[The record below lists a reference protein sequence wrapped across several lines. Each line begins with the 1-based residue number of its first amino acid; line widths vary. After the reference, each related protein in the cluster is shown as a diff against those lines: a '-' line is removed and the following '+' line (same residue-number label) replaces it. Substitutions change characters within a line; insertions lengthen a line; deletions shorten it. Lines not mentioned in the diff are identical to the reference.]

1 MPAKR
6 TQNCAFA
13 QKGGQVVGTERFRI
27 NTPGVVHQTVDN
39 EAILI
44 NLETG
49 VYYSLNTTG
58 SAIWNWLAK
67 FAAVSQVSN
76 SLASHYSVP
85 TDSITP
91 QIEQFIQ
98 SLVTE
103 GLIVPFTADAALP
116 QLSAQSLNGSY
127 QPPEFERYTDMQ
139 EIISLDPIHDVD
151 ETGWPAP
158 KA

>member
-1 MPAKR
+1 M
-6 TQNCAFA
+6 
-13 QKGGQVVGTERFRI
+13 VGTERFRI
-27 NTPGVVHQTVDN
+27 NTPGVVHQTIDN

-49 VYYSLNTTG
+49 VYYSLNATG
-58 SAIWNWLAK
+58 STIWNWIEK
-67 FAAVSQVSN
+67 CAAIAQVLN

-85 TDSITP
+85 VDAITP
-91 QIEQFIQ
+91 QIENFVH
-98 SLVTE
+98 SLIEE
-103 GLIVPFTADAALP
+103 GLIVPMTAEADLP
-116 QLSAQSLNGSY
+116 QINVQSLNGSY
-127 QPPEFERYTDMQ
+127 QPPQFERYTDMQ